1 MKKATYI
8 LSVIVLVFVSCH
20 AQKAEPTKFSEAA
33 LNDQFIS
40 YEGGEEI
47 TLSNILKQYK
57 GKTIVIDVWA
67 SWCGDCLKGLPKVK
81 ALQAT
86 YSEVEYVF
94 LSLDRSLEAWKH
106 GIDKYDI
113 QGNHYYMVSG
123 RKGPFGT
130 FADLDWIPR
139 YMVVSP
145 KGKIKLFRAVEADD
159 TQITELL

>member
-94 LSLDRSLEAWKH
+94 FDF
-106 GIDKYDI
+106 
-113 QGNHYYMVSG
+113 QSG
-123 RKGPFGT
+123 RRLCRRSALPALSRSGAGLSSEAGHARPFARRERRRRREPDRCGSGQT
-130 FADLDWIPR
+130 HAR
-139 YMVVSP
+139 C
-145 KGKIKLFRAVEADD
+145 
-159 TQITELL
+159 